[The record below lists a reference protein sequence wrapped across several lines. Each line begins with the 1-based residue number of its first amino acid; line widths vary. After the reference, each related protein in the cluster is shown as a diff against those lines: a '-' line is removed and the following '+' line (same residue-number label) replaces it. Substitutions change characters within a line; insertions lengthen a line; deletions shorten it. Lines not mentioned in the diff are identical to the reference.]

1 MYLYM
6 WMVECRVWVILPW
19 PQPSGNPV
27 PTRPLPPL
35 PHPVPSSPPLSHLTP
50 SWEIKHIRSFK
61 KLLKLQSEFKMS
73 SFHPVFSGKYYI
85 LNISLLWS
93 LFEPFN
99 FYNLSRGMYFKIIS
113 FYIHVLKPLAKVFWL
128 IQSHRWDLFHCVA
141 GAAQLRD
148 SGSSSCCC
156 CCLCCILLN
165 YTTDRHHC
173 NPENN

>member
-1 MYLYM
+1 MPGLSYSALATAI
-6 WMVECRVWVILPW
+6 W
-19 PQPSGNPV
+19 QPCSHQAP
-27 PTRPLPPL
+27 PPL

-128 IQSHRWDLFHCVA
+128 IPSHRWDLFHCA
-141 GAAQLRD
+141 PPSPAQTNFTLMTECTPE
-148 SGSSSCCC
+148 SGRCHSV
-156 CCLCCILLN
+156 CIL
-165 YTTDRHHC
+165 C
-173 NPENN
+173 GG